1 MFALAREIQ
10 KRRDR
15 AKSTNDS
22 ERAPATDTPHE
33 PQRVDLAP
41 GASVVEVSHLRKCY
55 GPLAAVDDLSF
66 SVHAGEIFSFL
77 GPNGAGKTTTVEI
90 LEGLR
95 DRTGGEVR
103 VLGAD
108 PWTDL
113 EHIKRHVGVV
123 PQDFHFF
130 PKLTPREALDLYAR
144 LFGVRADTEG
154 LLERVDLTDKANDRY
169 DTLSGGQK
177 QKLGVALALV
187 NDPEICFLDEPTTGL
202 DPRARRAIWQVIR
215 SLRNDGRTVFLTTH
229 YLDEAQQLSDR
240 IAIINRGRLVVSGSP
255 TDLIARF
262 GRPERIRIHGNGQLA
277 DQLKQLGLPV
287 DVHDGTIE
295 VVLRTRAD
303 ATPVLQLLASERFPW
318 DSFST
323 ATDSLEDVFIQL
335 VGRVE
340 EGSVAPAPQGEVA
353 A

>member
-10 KRRDR
+10 KRRTR
-15 AKSTNDS
+15 QKSAPRS
-22 ERAPATDTPHE
+22 EGTPATSESQGT
-33 PQRVDLAP
+33 QRAGLPRGQA
-41 GASVVEVSHLRKCY
+41 VVEVSHLRKRY

-66 SVHAGEIFSFL
+66 TVRAGEIFSFL

-95 DRTGGEVR
+95 DRTEGQVR

-108 PWTDL
+108 PWTEL
-113 EHIKRHVGVV
+113 ESIKRRVGVV

-130 PKLTPREALDLYAR
+130 PKLTPREALELYAR
-144 LFGVRADTEG
+144 LFGVPADTEG
-154 LLERVDLTDKANDRY
+154 LLERVDLTDKADQRY

-177 QKLGVALALV
+177 QKLGVALSLV

-215 SLRNDGRTVFLTTH
+215 NLRDEGRTVFLTTH

-240 IAIINRGRLVVSGSP
+240 IAIINHGRLVASGSP
-255 TDLIARF
+255 AELIARF
-262 GRPERIRIHGNGQLA
+262 GRPERLRIHGG
-277 DQLKQLGLPV
+277 DQLGERLEQLGLLV
-287 DVHDGTIE
+287 ATKDGGVE
-295 VVLRTRAD
+295 VELRTRAD
-303 ATPVLQLLASERFPW
+303 ARPVFQLLASESLPW

-323 ATDSLEDVFIQL
+323 VSDSLEDVFIQL
-335 VGRVE
+335 VGPVDE
-340 EGSVAPAPQGEVA
+340 DSAVPAPVGKVPA
-353 A
+353 

>member
-262 GRPERIRIHGNGQLA
+262 GRPERIRIHGNGHLA

-287 DVHDGTIE
+287 GVHDGTIE

-340 EGSVAPAPQGEVA
+340 EGSVTPAPQGEVA